1 MLLISDSNI
10 FIDMI
15 VGDLLEQMFQLP
27 ETFAVPDVL
36 YEEELSE
43 QHPELL
49 DLGLL
54 RLVLK
59 GDGVAEAVQLGAIC
73 TGRDAPS
80 RNDLMA
86 LMLAKQENVPLL
98 TGDRRL
104 RKLAEVHYGAMEIRG
119 TLWLVERL
127 VGEALIT
134 PIQAAKA
141 YEEMRRAGSRLPWTT
156 DVARQLRDWGL

>member
-15 VGDLLEQMFQLP
+15 VSDLLEQMFRLP
-27 ETFAVPDVL
+27 EAFAVPDVL

-49 DLGLL
+49 ELGLL
-54 RLVLK
+54 RLALT
-59 GDGVAEAVQLGAIC
+59 GDGVAEAVQLRAIC

-80 RNDLMA
+80 QNDLMA
-86 LMLAKQENVPLL
+86 LILAKQENAPLL

-104 RKLAEVHYGAMEIRG
+104 RKLAEVHYGYIEIRG
-119 TLWLVERL
+119 TIWLMERL

-134 PIQAAKA
+134 PTDAALA
-141 YEEMRRAGSRLPWTT
+141 YDKMRRAGSRLPWTT

>member
-15 VGDLLEQMFQLP
+15 VGELLGPMFQLP

-43 QHPELL
+43 QHSELL
-49 DLGLL
+49 DLGLV
-54 RLVLK
+54 RLGLK
-59 GDGVAEAVQLGAIC
+59 GEGVEEAIQLGVIC

-80 RNDLMA
+80 HNDLIA
-86 LMLAKQENVPLL
+86 LMLAKQEKTPLL

-104 RKLAEVHYGAMEIRG
+104 RKLAEERYDSIEIRG
-119 TLWLVERL
+119 TIWLVHRL
-127 VGEALIT
+127 VEEGLIAPAEAVVG
-134 PIQAAKA
+134 
-141 YEEMRRAGSRLPWTT
+141 YENMRLGGSRLPWNTE
-156 DVARQLRDWGL
+156 VARQIRGWGL

>member
-15 VGDLLEQMFQLP
+15 TGELLGQMFQLP

-49 DLGLL
+49 DLGLVQLGL
-54 RLVLK
+54 R
-59 GDGVAEAVQLGAIC
+59 GEGVAEAVELGAVC

-80 RNDLMA
+80 QNDLIA
-86 LMLAKQENVPLL
+86 LMLAKQEQAPLL

-104 RKLAEVHYGAMEIRG
+104 RRLAEQRYGTIEIRG
-119 TLWLVERL
+119 TIWLVQRLVDERL
-127 VGEALIT
+127 VVPAEAVV
-134 PIQAAKA
+134 A
-141 YEEMRRAGSRLPWTT
+141 YDKMRLGGSRLPWTT
-156 DVARQLRDWGL
+156 EVARQIRTWGI

>member
-15 VGDLLEQMFQLP
+15 AGELLDQMFHLP
-27 ETFAVPDVL
+27 ETFAVPNVL

-49 DLGLL
+49 DLGLV
-54 RLVLK
+54 RLGLK
-59 GDGVAEAVQLGAIC
+59 GEGVAEAIALGAVC

-80 RNDLMA
+80 QNDLIA
-86 LMLAKQENVPLL
+86 LMLAKQEQALLL

-104 RKLAEVHYGAMEIRG
+104 RRLAEQRCDTIEIRG
-119 TLWLVERL
+119 TIWLVQRL
-127 VGEALIT
+127 VEEDLIVPT
-134 PIQAAKA
+134 DAAIAFDK
-141 YEEMRRAGSRLPWTT
+141 MRLGGSRLPWTT
-156 DVARQLRDWGL
+156 EVARQLRGWGL